1 MRQLISIS
9 KNLIK
14 IPPQV
19 KSNKNINKGTLEVIN
34 LMKPVLEKKSN
45 KKINTIDVNRLL
57 LLP

>member
-45 KKINTIDVNRLL
+45 KKINTIDVNSLL

>member
-14 IPPQV
+14 ISPQV

>member
-19 KSNKNINKGTLEVIN
+19 KSNKNINKRTLEVIN
-34 LMKPVLEKKSN
+34 LMKPELEKKSN
-45 KKINTIDVNRLL
+45 QKINTIEVNKLL

>member
-1 MRQLISIS
+1 MRQIISIS
-9 KNLIK
+9 KSLIK

-45 KKINTIDVNRLL
+45 QKINTIDVNRLL

>member
-45 KKINTIDVNRLL
+45 KKINNLTIYI
-57 LLP
+57 